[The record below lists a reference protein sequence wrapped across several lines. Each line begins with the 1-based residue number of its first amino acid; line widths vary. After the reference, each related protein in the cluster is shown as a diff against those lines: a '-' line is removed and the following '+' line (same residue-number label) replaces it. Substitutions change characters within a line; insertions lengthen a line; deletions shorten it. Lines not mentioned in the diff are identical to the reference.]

1 MTSFRITRLQ
11 HVQLAIPPGGE
22 QASRSFWVDAL
33 GFIEVPKPPMLAVRG
48 GCWFRLGDLE
58 MHMGIEEPF
67 VPARKAHPALLATD
81 LDALAA
87 RLTEAGGE
95 VRWSQEVPGTK
106 RFHTDDP
113 FGNRLEF
120 IEDVP

>member
-1 MTSFRITRLQ
+1 
-11 HVQLAIPPGGE
+11 
-22 QASRSFWVDAL
+22 
-33 GFIEVPKPPMLAVRG
+33 MLAVRG
-48 GCWFRLGDLE
+48 GCWFRPGDLE